1 MQQSRGREKENTP
14 QKHSAGACGET
25 GERPGLL
32 PRDIAR
38 ARRAL
43 PGATARGCAGV
54 MGTRS
59 PCCRLAFPFKLRP
72 AASPLHEWN
81 PRDQTSCDV

>member
-1 MQQSRGREKENTP
+1 MQLSRAAKKKTPRRNSRREHG
-14 QKHSAGACGET
+14 QT